1 MYYNVISRGGAIM
14 KKDQIVPVRLSEN
27 EKDFL
32 KEDADKM
39 GIGVSTLIRMV
50 LRDYIKERSEKTK
63 DK

>member
-1 MYYNVISRGGAIM
+1 M

-50 LRDYIKERSEKTK
+50 LRDYIKERSERSK